1 MAIAFDTAVDGGN
14 NGGAGSLTFSL
25 TMGAGANGLIL
36 AACCGDNVGG
46 VDDVTATY
54 NGVSLS
60 LIQKFSGVGA
70 DRIEYVFGGLG
81 PASGAHNVIFA
92 QSGSHLIQGGAASYT
107 GVLQS
112 GLPDAVTTHVSTTA
126 ATSLAT
132 SLSSVADNCWMFL
145 LHGGYDG
152 GSAPT
157 AGTGS
162 TRRTFDAANGGY
174 ALFDSNGVIHP
185 AGSYSMT
192 SNYGSGT
199 NPFGLAIAHIMLSIA
214 PFVAAGG
221 VTYPQLERGTRGL
234 NRGICLGAY

>member
-14 NGGAGSLTFSL
+14 NGGSGALTFSV

-36 AACCGDNVGG
+36 AGCGGDNVGG
-46 VDDVTATY
+46 VDDVTCTY
-54 NGVSLS
+54 NAVSLS
-60 LIQKFSGVGA
+60 LIQKFSGLGA
-70 DRIEYVFGGLG
+70 DRIQYLFGGLG
-81 PASGAHNVIFA
+81 PASGAHNVVFS
-92 QSGSHLIQGGAASYT
+92 QSGSHLIQGGAVSYT

-112 GLPDAVTTHVSTTA
+112 GLPDAVTTNVSTIL
-126 ATSLAT
+126 ATTLTT
-132 SLSSVADNCWMFL
+132 SLSSIADNCWEVL

-174 ALFDSNGVIHP
+174 ALFDSNGLIHP

-199 NPFGLAIAHIMLSIA
+199 NPFNLAIAHILVSIA

-234 NRGICLGAY
+234 NRGICVGAY